1 MDKFDIIKSKFF
13 DIKFDGK
20 KVVIDYTRIRDILMF
35 LKSSPELSYDTLFTI
50 VAVDNTDY
58 IELIYPLVSTYLN
71 DRLYISTNITD
82 KTSSVADIYASAYYD
97 ECEIYDLFGVSFEGN
112 KKLRRL
118 LMPESWHGYPLR
130 KDYQMNDERLNWNA

>member
-58 IELIYPLVSTYLN
+58 IELIYPIVSTYLT
-71 DRLYISTNITD
+71 DRLYVSINITD
-82 KTSSVADIYASAYYD
+82 KTSSVADIYASEYYD
-97 ECEIYDLFGVSFEGN
+97 ECEIYDLFGVYGEGN

>member
-35 LKSSPELSYDTLFTI
+35 LKSSPELSYDTLLTI

-71 DRLYISTNITD
+71 DRLYVSINITH
-82 KTSSVADIYASAYYD
+82 KTSSVADIYSSAYYD
-97 ECEIYDLFGVSFEGN
+97 ECEIYDLFGVYFEGN

-130 KDYQMNDERLNWNA
+130 

>member
-20 KVVIDYTRIRDILMF
+20 KVLIDYTRIRDILMF
-35 LKSSPELSYDTLFTI
+35 LKSSPELSYDMLLTI

-58 IELIYPLVSTYLN
+58 IELIYPLISTYLN
-71 DRLYISTNITD
+71 DRLYVSINITH
-82 KTSSVADIYASAYYD
+82 KTSSVADIYSSAYYD
-97 ECEIYDLFGVSFEGN
+97 ECEIYDLFGVYFEGN